1 MNTDTY
7 RIQENTALGTWSLEK
22 GRLVPAMKP
31 NEVFAPSFSC
41 HCHPSNLRSVFHL
54 VDAYILFS
62 LVYPN
67 GVGILIFLAF
77 NNS

>member
-7 RIQENTALGTWSLEK
+7 RIQANTALGTWNLEK
-22 GRLVPAMKP
+22 GLLVPAMTP
-31 NEVFAPSFSC
+31 NEVFAPSFAC
-41 HCHPSNLRSVFHL
+41 RCHPSQLRSAKPVFHL

-67 GVGILIFLAF
+67 GVGIPISF
-77 NNS
+77 SI